1 MNTTTKFAGFAL
13 GLAAVFGIALG
24 VGAAIGPEPSEPAG
38 HDTHAAG
45 SATTGGSGSAELPGG
60 LVATEAGYTLALDN
74 ATTTTSADAQLRFRI
89 LDHTG
94 APVTHYVRS
103 HDKDLHLIVVRRD
116 MAAFQHVHPVLDAN
130 GTWSVALNL
139 SRAGDYRVYADFTPE
154 GGEALTLGADLRV
167 AGQYDAQPLPA
178 PATST
183 TVGDYTV
190 TLDGVITPGQAS
202 KVTLSVSRN
211 GQPVTDLQPYLGA
224 YGHLVAL
231 RASDLAYLHVHP
243 EGEPG
248 DGVTAAGPGITFYV
262 TAPTTGDY
270 RLFLDFQ
277 HEGVVRTA
285 EFTATA
291 GPASTTPAPAA
302 GHGAEQPGHGH

>member
-24 VGAAIGPEPSEPAG
+24 VGATVGPEPSEPAG

-45 SATTGGSGSAELPGG
+45 SGSTAGSGAADLPGG

-74 ATTTTSADAQLRFRI
+74 ATTTTSAEAQLRFRI
-89 LDHTG
+89 LDEQG
-94 APVTHYVRS
+94 APVTRYVRS

-116 MAAFQHVHPVLDAN
+116 MAGFQHVHPVLDAT
-130 GTWSVALNL
+130 GTWSVPLNL

-178 PATST
+178 PATT
-183 TVGDYTV
+183 ATVGEYTV
-190 TLDGVITPGQAS
+190 TLDGEITPGQAS
-202 KVTLSVSRN
+202 KLTLSVSRN

-248 DGVTAAGPGITFYV
+248 DGVTAAGPGITFFA

-291 GPASTTPAPAA
+291 GPATAAPEA